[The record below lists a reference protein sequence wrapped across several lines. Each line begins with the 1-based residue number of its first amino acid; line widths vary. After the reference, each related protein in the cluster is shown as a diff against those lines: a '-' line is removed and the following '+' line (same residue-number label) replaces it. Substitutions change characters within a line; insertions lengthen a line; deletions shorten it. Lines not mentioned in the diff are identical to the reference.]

1 STGRQMAALQDEA
14 RLIQSDAAGAGEDVG
29 DDAVM
34 AAGEGVHPEDD
45 NDDADQAASA
55 TAHQDQQPLNS
66 YIRGGERPARDVQ
79 RDIEQGI
86 MDSLTDPYLPSNAG
100 DQSIH

>member
-1 STGRQMAALQDEA
+1 MSQRSAPSISSSTGRQMAALQDEA

-66 YIRGGERPARDVQ
+66 
-79 RDIEQGI
+79 
-86 MDSLTDPYLPSNAG
+86 
-100 DQSIH
+100 